1 MLSYYSLRRNE
12 RAFKQFT
19 GITVSEFD
27 ALYVDF
33 EAAWVIAEQKRLE
46 RPGRQRAIGGGNT
59 YSLELED
66 QLLMVMVW
74 LRLYLTTAVVGY
86 LFGISQSAAS
96 RNTRRLLKVL
106 REVSEEEFGWPE
118 PPAKGEG
125 HNLIEAKQAYPEL
138 FAIIDATEQPV
149 ERPQDR
155 DEEYLHYSG
164 KRRRS
169 TIKNSLIVNERG
181 KIRAV
186 TDTEPGRTHDLTQIR
201 QADVLNDI
209 PICVGVVTDAAY
221 DGLHND
227 LPEHSVATAHKA
239 QRNHPLEQAHKDINR
254 EPSSL
259 RIIVENVICQLKH
272 FRILAERFRHD
283 VRNVHSDV
291 FAVIAALINRR
302 TQLRLESSHAT

>member
-12 RAFKQFT
+12 CAFKQFT

-27 ALYVDF
+27 ALYADF
-33 EAAWVIAEQKRLE
+33 EAAWVIAERKRLE
-46 RPGRQRAIGGGNT
+46 RPGRKRAVGGGNN
-59 YSLELED
+59 YRLEPEE

-86 LFGISQSAAS
+86 LFGIS
-96 RNTRRLLKVL
+96 
-106 REVSEEEFGWPE
+106 
-118 PPAKGEG
+118 
-125 HNLIEAKQAYPEL
+125 
-138 FAIIDATEQPV
+138 
-149 ERPQDR
+149 
-155 DEEYLHYSG
+155 G

-169 TIKNSLIVNERG
+169 TCKSSLIVNEHG

-186 TDTEPGRTHDLTQIR
+186 TDTAPGRTHELTQIR
-201 QADVLNDI
+201 QADVLDDI
-209 PICVGVVTDAAY
+209 PICVGVVADAAY
-221 DGLHND
+221 DGLYKD
-227 LPEHSVATAHKA
+227 LPEHSVATTHKA

-254 EPSSL
+254 ELSSL

-272 FRILAERFRHD
+272 FRILADRFRHD

-302 TQLRLESSHAT
+302 TQHRLESSHAT